1 MRHYQVIER
10 LLRKYDV
17 ATAMRDKEGL
27 NELKVVVQKYGGTS
41 VGTTEKIR
49 RVADKIIKKKNEGYE
64 VVVVVSAMGKSTDH
78 LIAMAKEISANPNS
92 REMDMLLTTGEQ
104 VTIAL
109 LAMALIDKGYPA
121 VSYTGHQLHIRTSS
135 LHQHARILDIGIS
148 KVEQALLDNMVVVV
162 AGFQGINEEQAY
174 TTLGRGGSD
183 TSAVALAAKL
193 GASCEI
199 YTDVEGIYT
208 MDPRKL
214 KNARKLESISY
225 EEMMEMASL
234 GAGVMHYRAVEVA
247 GNYNLPLYVASTFA
261 DAQGTMIEGANK
273 QMEQTL
279 ITGMASSLDDIQITV
294 RHLPADASTLYRLFG
309 ELAEEEINVDMI
321 SQMITDAGEMHV
333 SCTIPKEAKELAQ
346 KIMARWQVEN
356 PQIRWELNQDIAKV
370 SVVGLGMR
378 THSGIAARV
387 FKAMAENDIEIRM
400 VTTSEIRISWVVDSR
415 HEDRV
420 ISLIGQEFGLTT

>member
-1 MRHYQVIER
+1 MR
-10 LLRKYDV
+10 
-17 ATAMRDKEGL
+17 
-27 NELKVVVQKYGGTS
+27 VVVQKYGGTS

-49 RVADKIIKKKNEGYE
+49 RVADKIIRKKKEGYN
-64 VVVVVSAMGKSTDH
+64 VVVVVSAMGKATDH
-78 LIAMAKEISANPNS
+78 LIAMAREVSRDPDS

-104 VTIAL
+104 VSIAL

-121 VSYTGHQLHIRTSS
+121 VSFTGHQLRITTSS
-135 LHQHARILDIGIS
+135 AHQQARIIDIDPAR
-148 KVEQALLDNMVVVV
+148 VERALREDKIVIV
-162 AGFQGINEEQAY
+162 AGFQGVTEEQAY

-193 GASCEI
+193 GAECEI

-214 KNARKLESISY
+214 KNARKLDSISF

-247 GNYNLPLYVASTFA
+247 GNHNLPLYVASTFA
-261 DAQGTMIEGANK
+261 DTQGTMIEGASK
-273 QMEQTL
+273 HMEQTI
-279 ITGMASSLDDIQITV
+279 ITGMASSLDDVQITV
-294 RHLPADASTLYRLFG
+294 RHLPADTSTLYRLFG

-321 SQMITDAGEMHV
+321 SQMVTDAGEMHV
-333 SCTIPKEAKELAQ
+333 SFTVPKEAKEPAQ
-346 KIMARWQVEN
+346 TIMSRWQVEN
-356 PQIRWELNQDIAKV
+356 PQIRWELNEDIAKV

-387 FKAMAENDIEIRM
+387 FKAMASNDIDIRM
-400 VTTSEIRISWVVDSR
+400 VTTSEIRISWVVDSK
-415 HEDRV
+415 HEDQV
-420 ISLIGQEFGLTT
+420 ISLIGREFGLVTPEISG

>member
-1 MRHYQVIER
+1 M
-10 LLRKYDV
+10 
-17 ATAMRDKEGL
+17 
-27 NELKVVVQKYGGTS
+27 KVVVHKYGGTS
-41 VGTTEKIR
+41 VGTTEKIK
-49 RVADKIIKKKNEGYE
+49 RVADKVIQKKNEGYH

-78 LIAMAKEISANPNS
+78 LIAMAKEVSRNPDA

-104 VTIAL
+104 VSIAL

-121 VSYTGHQLHIRTSS
+121 VSFTGHQLRITTSS
-135 LHQHARILDIGIS
+135 AHQHARIIDIDS
-148 KVEQALLDNMVVVV
+148 ARVDRALREDKIVIV
-162 AGFQGINEEQAY
+162 AGFQGVTEEQAY

-193 GASCEI
+193 GAECEI

-214 KNARKLESISY
+214 KNARKLESISF

-261 DAQGTMIEGANK
+261 DTRGTMIEGANK
-273 QMEQTL
+273 HMEQTV

-294 RHLPADASTLYRLFG
+294 HNLPADTSTLYRLFG
-309 ELAEEEINVDMI
+309 ELAHEEINVDMI
-321 SQMITDAGEMHV
+321 SQMVTDAGEMHV
-333 SCTIPKEAKELAQ
+333 SCTIPKETVEQAQ
-346 KIMARWQVEN
+346 RIMTRWQLDQ

-387 FKAMAENDIEIRM
+387 FKAMADNNIEIRM
-400 VTTSEIRISWVVDSR
+400 VTTSEIRISWVVDSK
-415 HEDRV
+415 HEAPV
-420 ISLIGQEFGLTT
+420 IDIIGREFELVTQR